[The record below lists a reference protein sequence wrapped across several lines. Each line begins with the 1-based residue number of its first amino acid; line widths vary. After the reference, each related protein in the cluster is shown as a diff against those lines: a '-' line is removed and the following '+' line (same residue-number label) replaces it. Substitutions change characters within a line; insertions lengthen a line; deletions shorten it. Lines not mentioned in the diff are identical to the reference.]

1 MQRRR
6 RGVRRARL
14 SHAGRSDRYAD
25 RSCDAHRE
33 RHEHTH
39 DSTADGD
46 AHSHRSS
53 HRYAQQDADPD
64 GSSYGNAHGYSHRY
78 GDLDANGDADGHT
91 HGNACPHD
99 DSDSHTHPDGHVH
112 PDVHEYTHVHTYGHG
127 HGNAFRNAD
136 SHGNSHARPRARGGG
151 CAGAP
156 GEVVTVDVSLVGRG
170 ASISIVSG
178 TLTFDPAVL
187 EAVECRAGAA
197 AQAAQ
202 KDVST
207 SEGGPGELIFVVF
220 GLNDNV
226 IADGVL
232 MECDFRI
239 VEGAGAGE
247 TQVGGTADGSTPEA
261 ESVPM
266 GLVPGTVTV
275 AIPLPELVVGDAAGA
290 PGEVVTVEVSLV
302 GRGASISIVSG
313 TLTFDPAVLEAVE
326 CRAGAAA
333 QAAQKDV
340 STSEGG
346 PGELIFV
353 VFGLNDNVIADGV
366 LMECDFRIVEGA
378 GAGETQVGGTAD
390 GSTPEAESVPM
401 GLVPG
406 TVSVS

>member
-1 MQRRR
+1 M
-6 RGVRRARL
+6 
-14 SHAGRSDRYAD
+14 
-25 RSCDAHRE
+25 
-33 RHEHTH
+33 
-39 DSTADGD
+39 GD
-46 AHSHRSS
+46 A
-53 HRYAQQDADPD
+53 
-64 GSSYGNAHGYSHRY
+64 
-78 GDLDANGDADGHT
+78 
-91 HGNACPHD
+91 
-99 DSDSHTHPDGHVH
+99 
-112 PDVHEYTHVHTYGHG
+112 
-127 HGNAFRNAD
+127 
-136 SHGNSHARPRARGGG
+136 
-151 CAGAP
+151 AGAP

-261 ESVPM
+261 ESVEM
-266 GLVPGTVTV
+266 GLVAGTVSV
-275 AIPLPELVVGDAAGA
+275 AISLPELVVGDAAGA
-290 PGEVVTVEVSLV
+290 PGEVVTVDVSLV

-326 CRAGAAA
+326 CSGGGCGAGGAEGREHVGGWSRGADLRGFRAQRQRDCGR
-333 QAAQKDV
+333 
-340 STSEGG
+340 G
-346 PGELIFV
+346 I
-353 VFGLNDNVIADGV
+353 DGV
-366 LMECDFRIVEGA
+366 RFS
-378 GAGETQVGGTAD
+378 
-390 GSTPEAESVPM
+390 GSWRERERERRR
-401 GLVPG
+401 
-406 TVSVS
+406 